1 MTEPRNDDR
10 SQARREAATL
20 LGADVDH
27 LSPVDSLRVDMI
39 SALRLVIDHE
49 QASVLSGGGA
59 DLGKLNVA
67 VQSLIALLPGRELPA
82 PAEQHHQ
89 DPRLVM
95 WQIYKQMRERG
106 EIGLKALPPEGDS
119 QHRIDELEA
128 ENERLKA
135 RLAGKTL
142 EHSDVPMVVERVPRG
157 SSTAIDLAEADIV
170 PPSEI
175 GECYLGIER
184 GPDDPPRRSTT
195 VIEGRAVP
203 KPPSAP
209 AAPQYDYN
217 REQGWKDYVEADG
230 TIRPTPRGR
239 GHYWGPV

>member
-10 SQARREAATL
+10 SQARHEAAAL
-20 LGADVDH
+20 LGVDIDH
-27 LSPVDSLRVDMI
+27 LSAADSLRIDMV

-49 QASVLSGGGA
+49 QASVLSGGSA

-82 PAEQHHQ
+82 PESQRE
-89 DPRLVM
+89 DPREVM
-95 WQIYKQMRERG
+95 WQLYKTMRERG
-106 EIGLKALPPEGDS
+106 EIGLKALPEGGADA
-119 QHRIDELEA
+119 RIAELTH
-128 ENERLKA
+128 ENERLRA
-135 RLAGKTL
+135 RLAGKTC
-142 EHSDVPMVVERVPRG
+142 
-157 SSTAIDLAEADIV
+157 STAIDPGEADIT
-170 PPSEI
+170 PPGELGACYTGI
-175 GECYLGIER
+175 GR
-184 GPDDPPRRSTT
+184 GPDDPPRRSTQ
-195 VIEGRAVP
+195 VIEGRVLKP
-203 KPPSAP
+203 KNGPPAAC

>member
-10 SQARREAATL
+10 SQARREAAAL
-20 LGADVDH
+20 LGVDIDH
-27 LSPVDSLRVDMI
+27 LSPADGLRVDMV

-49 QASVLSGGGA
+49 QASVLSGSSA

-82 PAEQHHQ
+82 PAGQHHQ
-89 DPRLVM
+89 DPRQVM
-95 WQIYKQMRERG
+95 WEIYKQMRERG

-135 RLAGKTL
+135 QLAGGPL
-142 EHSDVPMVVERVPRG
+142 VESVPRG
-157 SSTAIDLAEADIV
+157 GSTAIDLAEADIV

-175 GECYLGIER
+175 ARVVGDLR
-184 GPDDPPRRSTT
+184 GPDDPPPRSTT

-209 AAPQYDYN
+209 AAPGYDYSKS
-217 REQGWKDYVEADG
+217 QDWKNWIEPDG
-230 TIRPTPRGR
+230 SIRTTPRGPGR
-239 GHYWGPV
+239 YWGPV